1 VVLVVHRTQPQ
12 PFSDNEV
19 DLLMTFANYAALA
32 WEHAVLY
39 ERSDV
44 RLREEQQ
51 TLAAIMRSISD
62 GLVLTSV
69 DGKVLYTNP
78 GAAALS
84 GRSPAELERDTIETI
99 HAALRAAS
107 VRPDT
112 YDQDRARAEAGAI
125 PVWRVETGGDRQRQ
139 TLQLRL
145 FDVHDE
151 AGSIMGRGL
160 LLRDVTREQEIDQFK
175 TTLLA
180 AVGHELRTPLAVI
193 KMHASTL
200 LQEDVVWSP
209 ADQRQFIRE
218 MSDEAD
224 RLAQLVSNL
233 LDLSRLEAGLLQLV
247 RVPCRLDQL
256 VMRAMR
262 RLHEPIPHL
271 TVAILPDL
279 PSLEVDEPRIE
290 VVLHNLL
297 ANALAYG
304 NGAVRIA
311 AEQSDAGIVV
321 RVTDDGPGIA
331 PDELP
336 HLFERF
342 YRTASGQQRRS
353 GGIGLGLTICKAFV
367 EAHGGRIWVESSAH
381 GTTFAFSLPLDPAAD
396 GAARTET
403 TLVQSI

>member
-1 VVLVVHRTQPQ
+1 
-12 PFSDNEV
+12 
-19 DLLMTFANYAALA
+19 M
-32 WEHAVLY
+32 
-39 ERSDV
+39 
-44 RLREEQQ
+44 
-51 TLAAIMRSISD
+51 
-62 GLVLTSV
+62 
-69 DGKVLYTNP
+69 
-78 GAAALS
+78 
-84 GRSPAELERDTIETI
+84 
-99 HAALRAAS
+99 
-107 VRPDT
+107 
-112 YDQDRARAEAGAI
+112 
-125 PVWRVETGGDRQRQ
+125 WRVETGGDRQRQ

-209 ADQRQFIRE
+209 ADQRQFIQE

-233 LDLSRLEAGLLQLV
+233 LDLSRLEAGLLQLA

-256 VMRAMR
+256 VMRTMR

-279 PSLEVDEPRIE
+279 PPLEVDEPRIE
-290 VVLHNLL
+290 VVLYNLL

-311 AEQSDAGIVV
+311 AEQSDSGIVV

-331 PDELP
+331 QDELP

-381 GTTFAFSLPLDPAAD
+381 GTTFAFSLPLDPAVD
-396 GAARTET
+396 GAGYTAAAVLEIRD
-403 TLVQSI
+403 